1 MPDEKRFTL
10 RMDADLFN
18 EIAEV
23 AKMHRRS
30 TAKEIEYAIALY
42 LQELARKDFLNNID
56 IDNMTDEEARIS
68 LKKLSDIQNK
78 YKTFL
83 E

>member
-1 MPDEKRFTL
+1 MPGEKRFTL

-18 EIAEV
+18 EISEV
-23 AKMHRRS
+23 AKRHRRS

-42 LQELARKDFLNNID
+42 LTELAKKELLNNLD
-56 IDNMTDEEARIS
+56 FNNMTEEEAKEN
-68 LKKLSDIQNK
+68 LKKLNDVFNK
-78 YKTFL
+78 YKAFL